1 MLDLVLY
8 HPIPI
13 AMAAVMILWA
23 LSESLAAHRRKPVP
37 VPATIRSRR
46 IRRR

>member
-1 MLDLVLY
+1 MLDLVLF

-23 LSESLAAHRRKPVP
+23 LAESHAAHRRKPVP
-37 VPATIRSRR
+37 VRATVRSRR
-46 IRRR
+46 TRTR